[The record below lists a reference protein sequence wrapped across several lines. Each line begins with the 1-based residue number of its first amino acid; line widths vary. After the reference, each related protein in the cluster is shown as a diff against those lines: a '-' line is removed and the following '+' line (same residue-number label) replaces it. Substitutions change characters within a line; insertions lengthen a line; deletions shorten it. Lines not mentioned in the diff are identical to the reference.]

1 MTHPGSTGPR
11 ILLPTDAPRAD
22 EVATSPGRPEPEAP
36 PSIEFFL
43 EPVCDET
50 RSKLRAWHDER
61 ARTMQIS
68 QPTIVTVEGKPY
80 ILVCANSP
88 EFLTAQWAVGMA
100 VQIRNASVARD
111 AERELATG
119 IQTAP
124 AGLSMNPQGH
134 RGRRR

>member
-1 MTHPGSTGPR
+1 M
-11 ILLPTDAPRAD
+11 
-22 EVATSPGRPEPEAP
+22 
-36 PSIEFFL
+36 
-43 EPVCDET
+43 
-50 RSKLRAWHDER
+50 
-61 ARTMQIS
+61 
-68 QPTIVTVEGKPY
+68 TVEGKPY

-124 AGLSMNPQGH
+124 AGLAMNPQGH